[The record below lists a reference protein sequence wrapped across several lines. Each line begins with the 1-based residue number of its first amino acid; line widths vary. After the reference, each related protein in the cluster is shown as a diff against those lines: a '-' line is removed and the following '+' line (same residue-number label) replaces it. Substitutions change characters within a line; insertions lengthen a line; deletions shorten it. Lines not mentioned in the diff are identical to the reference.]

1 MRRSGTP
8 GKGGKM
14 LVWVAMSALLGVLPL
29 VGIGELFAHGLSFTV
44 GGLFMTLILL
54 ATSGIFLQNT
64 VASARKMRASK
75 QSTAAEPLKA
85 AQAAAGAEKG
95 T

>member
-1 MRRSGTP
+1 
-8 GKGGKM
+8 M

-54 ATSGIFLQNT
+54 AMSGIFLQNT
-64 VASARKMRASK
+64 VAGARKMRASK
-75 QSTAAEPLKA
+75 QGKVAEPLKA

-95 T
+95 S